1 MNLYHLRVF
10 LTVAEHE
17 HVTRAAEE
25 LQLSQPAVTK
35 IIQNLEHETGLELV
49 ERHGRRIV
57 LTHAGHVLHSYAQRV
72 FTLEREMEETLA
84 TLGDAHSGEISLAA
98 NPTIAAYLL
107 PPIVAAFRERYPQVL
122 LHIGVLNSHEI
133 VEQIVNWILDF
144 GLVESDPA
152 RLPDSLQVQVFAY
165 DELVLVVAPGHR
177 WAKLKALQPEELQ
190 HEELLLREQGSGI
203 REAIERAFLQHN
215 VLLHPLLTI
224 PDNEAIK
231 QLVMSGVGA
240 AIVSELTVR
249 RALANGILVRIPIL
263 GVDLH
268 PQLSLIQRSDKHLS
282 RAAQAFC
289 TLLHFSNDQDHIL

>member
-1 MNLYHLRVF
+1 MNLHHLRVF

-35 IIQNLEHETGLELV
+35 IIQNLEHDTGLELV
-49 ERHGRRIV
+49 ERHGRHIV
-57 LTHAGHVLHSYAQRV
+57 LTHAGRVLHSYARRV

-84 TLGDAHSGEISLAA
+84 TLRDDHSGEITFAA
-98 NPTIAAYLL
+98 NPTTAAYLL

-144 GLVESDPA
+144 GLVESDPS
-152 RLPDSLQVQVFAY
+152 RLPEGLLVQVFAY

-203 REAIERAFLQHN
+203 REVIERAFLQHN
-215 VLLHPLLTI
+215 VLLRPLLTI

-249 RALANGILVRIPIL
+249 RALANGILIRIPIL

-268 PQLSLIQRSDKHLS
+268 PQLSLIQRTDKHLS
-282 RAAQAFC
+282 QAAQAFC
-289 TLLHFSNDQDHIL
+289 TLLRFSNDGDHI